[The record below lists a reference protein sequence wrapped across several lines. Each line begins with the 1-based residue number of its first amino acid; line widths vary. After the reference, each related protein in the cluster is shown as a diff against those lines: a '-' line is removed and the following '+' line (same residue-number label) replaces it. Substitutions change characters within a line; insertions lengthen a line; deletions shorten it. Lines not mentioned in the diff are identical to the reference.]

1 MTNSAATPPRSRFQT
16 FDEPGHAKG
25 PERIEALRAALRE
38 IRADGFVVPRADEHQ
53 SEYVPADAERLAWL
67 TGFTGSAG
75 TAIVLADA
83 AALFVDGRYTLQAP
97 EQVET
102 GTITVVPLA
111 ETTPEA
117 WLATHLKPG
126 QTLAYDPWL
135 HTPDGVARLERAAAK
150 AGATL
155 RPVQDN
161 LVDAVWA
168 GRPRPPAGRVS
179 LHPDALAG
187 ETREEKRD
195 RIRAALAEGGLDA
208 LVISDPHN
216 LAWAFNLRG
225 ADVAHTPLALG
236 YALLPR
242 EGRAALYLTSPD
254 IDADLRAALEPLAD
268 CRPRAA
274 FAEDLARLCAGAARV
289 RLDTATGA
297 AALKDLVEA
306 AGGIA
311 ELGADPITAM
321 KAVKNAAEIAGTRA
335 AHRRDGL
342 AVTRFLAWLDRAASE
357 GVSEIRAVEALED
370 FRSEGGLLRDVS
382 FPTISGSGPNGAIVH
397 YRVTRSTDR
406 TARQGELFL
415 IDSGAQY
422 ADGTTDITRTVA
434 IGTPTD
440 EMRDRFTRVLKG
452 HIAIARAVF
461 PQGTTGA
468 QIDAF
473 ARASLWQAGLDYDHG
488 TGHGVGAFLSVHE
501 GPQRIAKTGTVA
513 LKPGMILSNEPGY
526 YRAGAYGIRIENL
539 ILVEERVVPGAER
552 AMLGFETLTLAPID
566 RRLIDPVLLG
576 AADAAWLD
584 AYHARVR
591 ETLSPDLDGPV
602 REWLEAATRPLAQ
615 ASG

>member
-1 MTNSAATPPRSRFQT
+1 MTTPLPRFQT
-16 FDEPGHAKG
+16 FDDPSHAKG

-53 SEYVPADAERLAWL
+53 SEYVPANAERLAWL

-75 TAIVLADA
+75 LAVVLADE

-97 EQVET
+97 EQVDT
-102 GTITVVPLA
+102 GIITVVPLV

-117 WLATHLKPG
+117 WLGAHLKPG

-135 HTPDGVARLERAAAK
+135 HTPDGVARLERAAIK
-150 AGATL
+150 AGASL
-155 RPVQDN
+155 RAVPDN

-168 GRPRPPAGRVS
+168 GRPRPPAGRVAA
-179 LHPDALAG
+179 HPDDLAG
-187 ETREEKRD
+187 ETRSDKLD
-195 RIRAALAEGGLDA
+195 RIRAALAEGGIDT

-216 LAWAFNLRG
+216 LAWTFNLRG
-225 ADVAHTPLALG
+225 SDIAHTPLALG
-236 YALLPR
+236 YALVPR
-242 EGRAALYLTSPD
+242 EGRAALYLTSPQ

-268 CRPRAA
+268 LRPRSA
-274 FAEDLARLCAGAARV
+274 FDADLAGLCTGAARV
-289 RLDTATGA
+289 RIDAATAA
-297 AALKDLVEA
+297 AALKDRIEA
-306 AGGIA
+306 ADGVA
-311 ELGADPITAM
+311 DVGADPVTAM
-321 KAVKNAAEIAGTRA
+321 KAVKNPAEIAGTRA
-335 AHRRDGL
+335 AHHRDGL
-342 AVTRFLAWLDRAASE
+342 AVTRFLAWLDRAAPE
-357 GVSEIRAVEALED
+357 GVSEIAAVEALED
-370 FRSEGGLLRDVS
+370 FRKEGGLLRDVS

-397 YRVTRSTDR
+397 YRVTRATDR
-406 TARQGELFL
+406 TAQPGELFL

-440 EMRDRFTRVLKG
+440 AMRDRFTRVLKG

-461 PQGTTGA
+461 PEGTTGA

-473 ARASLWQAGLDYDHG
+473 ARMSLWEAGLDYDHG

-526 YRAGAYGIRIENL
+526 YRSHAYGIRIENL
-539 ILVEERVVPGAER
+539 ILVEARTIPGGDR
-552 AMLGFETLTLAPID
+552 TMLGFETLTLAPID
-566 RRLIDPVLLG
+566 RRLIDPAVLG
-576 AADAAWLD
+576 ARDAAWLD

-591 ETLSPDLDGPV
+591 EALSPDLDGPT
-602 REWLEAATRPLAQ
+602 RDWLEAATRPLGAV
-615 ASG
+615 